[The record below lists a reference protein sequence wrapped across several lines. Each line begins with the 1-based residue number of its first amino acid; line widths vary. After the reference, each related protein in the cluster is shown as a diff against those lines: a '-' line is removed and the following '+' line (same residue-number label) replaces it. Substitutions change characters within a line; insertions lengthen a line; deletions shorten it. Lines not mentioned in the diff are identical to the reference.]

1 MDLTPNPRVLYT
13 ATPAA
18 SFVPGQHTKYDDTR
32 TIDLRTVPLNGGFLT
47 KTLMLS
53 VDTVIRA
60 RMQDKLASNYTT
72 TMKIGSP

>member
-1 MDLTPNPRVLYT
+1 MALTPNPRVIYT

-32 TIDLRTVPLNGGFLT
+32 TIDLHNVPLNGGFLSE
-47 KTLMLS
+47 TLMLS

-60 RMQDKLASNYTT
+60 RMQDKSAPNYTT
-72 TMKIGSP
+72 TMEVGSP